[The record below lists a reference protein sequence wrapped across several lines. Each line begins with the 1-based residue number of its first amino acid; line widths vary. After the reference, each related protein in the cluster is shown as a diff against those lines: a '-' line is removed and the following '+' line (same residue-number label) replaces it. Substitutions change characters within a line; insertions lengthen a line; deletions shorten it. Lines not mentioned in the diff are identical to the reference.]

1 MAKNPWEKGD
11 KVNLE
16 RLRNQPM
23 SKLSPKELELLL
35 KNFNVGNKNNKKD
48 EVSKPSSSDV
58 ENRNNWQNEALKNE
72 DFQEIIKEIIGIEN
86 YSKTLF
92 AQLFKGEKDAGEKT
106 KDEMIKKI
114 QKLSEDAYSILKK
127 SAPENIDNKELW
139 DLIKQ
144 EIAKVQKK
152 SISGK
157 GNDDEGK
164 DNQNSDTFYGIDR
177 VK

>member
-23 SKLSPKELELLL
+23 STLSPKELELLL

-72 DFQEIIKEIIGIEN
+72 DFQEIIKEI
-86 YSKTLF
+86 
-92 AQLFKGEKDAGEKT
+92 
-106 KDEMIKKI
+106 
-114 QKLSEDAYSILKK
+114 QKLSEDAYFILKK

-144 EIAKVQKK
+144 EIAKAQKK
-152 SISGK
+152 SVSGK